1 MFIFYEGVGTVGYV
15 GIGILSLISFVV
27 TSFVCNVLLKRKM
40 GEAMMWGVIV
50 LLLIGTC
57 FDGKNLWASVKDMT
71 VYAGKQEVVY
81 AGMAF
86 AFMAYVMQQTGIINR
101 LVNILNA
108 LLGRL
113 PGGSGY
119 VATIGCALFGMIS
132 GVATASTASI
142 GAVTIPWMI
151 ESGWSRERSA
161 AIISGNGGLG
171 NIFPPSS
178 VMLLFL
184 GFESVAKEL
193 NAGQL
198 YVGLMGLGALV
209 LAVRLLVVF
218 IFAKQEGLKAIPEDK
233 IMPLGKALRENGSS
247 LVIFLGVIIPI
258 MLTMGPTGEW
268 VKGVLS
274 PVKGAFKSV
283 SLIYYIP
290 ILITFF
296 TVLEGWK
303 ELPHSVAGIWNLV
316 MGSISK
322 FYDLGALLFFAFCS
336 SRLLTRLHMSEE
348 FTEIFKAMGGLS
360 PIVII
365 LTICVIITA
374 MVGPFNA
381 TATTTA
387 MGAVCF
393 TALRSIGLAP
403 VTAAV
408 AFINLVSNQSCVP
421 PNSGSIYIAASIAGV
436 EEPTKIFKD
445 LVLYY
450 AIPEVLIVIL
460 VCLKLIP
467 IIGQ

>member
-1 MFIFYEGVGTVGYV
+1 MNYIGVG
-15 GIGILSLISFVV
+15 IISLVCFVA
-27 TSFVCNVLLKRKM
+27 TSFFCNVALKRKM
-40 GEAMMWGVIV
+40 GESMMWGVIV

-57 FDGKNLWASVKDMT
+57 FDGKNLFDSVKDMSL
-71 VYAGKQEVVY
+71 YAGKQEVVY

-86 AFMAYVMQQTGIINR
+86 AFMAYMMEQTGIIDR

-132 GVATASTASI
+132 GVATASTAAI

-161 AIISGNGGLG
+161 AIIAGNGGLG
-171 NIFPPSS
+171 NVFPPSS

-184 GFESVAKEL
+184 GFEAVAKEL
-193 NAGQL
+193 DASQL
-198 YVGLMGLGALV
+198 YVGLMGLGAIV
-209 LAVRLLVVF
+209 LAVRLFIVY
-218 IFAKQEGLKAIPEDK
+218 IFARQEGIKAVPEEK
-233 IMPLGKALRENGSS
+233 IMPLGKAVRENGSS
-247 LVIFLGVIIPI
+247 LLIFLGVIIPLL
-258 MLTMGPTGEW
+258 LTMGPTGEW
-268 VKGVLS
+268 VKAQLA
-274 PVKGAFKSV
+274 PTKNAFKSV

-296 TVLEGWK
+296 TVVEGWK
-303 ELPHSVAGIWNLV
+303 SLPHSPAGIWKMV
-316 MGSISK
+316 MGSIGK

-336 SRLLTRLHMSEE
+336 SRLLTKLHMSEE
-348 FTEIFKAMGGLS
+348 FTAIFNAMSGLS

-365 LTICVIITA
+365 LTVCVIITA

-393 TALRSIGLAP
+393 AAFRSIGLAP
-403 VTAAV
+403 VTAAA

-421 PNSGSIYIAASIAGV
+421 PNSGSIYIAASIANV
-436 EEPTKIFKD
+436 ENPTSIFKD

-460 VCLKLIP
+460 VCLKIIP
-467 IIGQ
+467 ILGQ